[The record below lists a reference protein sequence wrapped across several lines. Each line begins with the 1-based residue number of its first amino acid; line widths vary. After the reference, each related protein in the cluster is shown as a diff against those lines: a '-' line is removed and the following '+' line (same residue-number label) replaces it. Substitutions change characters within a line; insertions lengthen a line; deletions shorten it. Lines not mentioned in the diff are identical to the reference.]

1 MSPTRDPQHLPPAL
15 PTDAQSI
22 LALAAR
28 SLFDVFARASEGMLL
43 VDRSGRVVWINEQ
56 YRRYLPALGFE
67 READFVGQPVS
78 TVVQNTLMHQVLETG
93 KPILVD
99 LLINRAGTFVVS
111 RFPLRDAAGEVI
123 GALGVVLFD
132 EPQANLQPLLGKF
145 ALLQRELDEAHAA
158 LRLQQKTPAGQ
169 RRARHSFASFVGTS
183 PAAVEVKRQARRAA
197 QSRSPVLLLGETGT
211 GKELLAHAIH
221 GASPRAEGPLV
232 SVNIAAIPD
241 TLLEAEFF
249 GVAPGAYTG
258 ADRKGRAGKFALA
271 DGGTLFLDEI
281 GDMPLPLQAK
291 LLRALQEGEVEPLGS
306 NTLVPVDVRIIA
318 ATSRDLATL
327 VRSGAFRED
336 LYYRLHVLPLRVPPL
351 RERSADIPALVE
363 SLLDTLAAANGL
375 PVLELSAP
383 ALALLQQQ
391 AWRGNVREL
400 RNVLEQ
406 LMLQADGAAV
416 DEHLLARTLGIDRL
430 HRRLPQPALN
440 GQADEPLHAQASLT
454 ASRAGATASTVAQDL
469 QPALADDPSL
479 PLAAQV
485 QVLERHALR
494 RALAQTGGN
503 KLAAAR
509 LLGVSRGKLY
519 QLLRDVSEI

>member
-1 MSPTRDPQHLPPAL
+1 MPLHADHPLRTESL
-15 PTDAQSI
+15 PTDALSI

-43 VDRSGRVVWINEQ
+43 VDRTGRVVWINEQ

-67 READFVGQPVS
+67 REEDFVGQPVS
-78 TVVQNTLMHQVLETG
+78 SVVQNTLMDQVIATG
-93 KPILVD
+93 KAILVD
-99 LLINRAGTFVVS
+99 LLVNRAGTFVVS
-111 RFPLRDAAGEVI
+111 RFPLRDEAGQVI

-132 EPQANLQPLLGKF
+132 EPQANLQPLMGKF
-145 ALLQRELDEAHAA
+145 ALLQRELDEARAA
-158 LRLQQKTPAGQ
+158 LRLQQKSGPGQ

-183 PAAVEVKRQARRAA
+183 PVAAEVKRQARRAA

-221 GASPRAEGPLV
+221 GASSRADGPLV

-258 ADRKGRAGKFALA
+258 ADRKGRTGKFALA

-281 GDMPLPLQAK
+281 GDMPLTVQAK
-291 LLRALQEGEVEPLGS
+291 LLRVLQEGEVEPLGS
-306 NTLVPVDVRIIA
+306 NTLMPVDVRIIA

-336 LYYRLHVLPLRVPPL
+336 LYYRLNVLPLRVPPL
-351 RERSADIPALVE
+351 RERPTDIPALVE
-363 SLLDTLAAANGL
+363 TLVDALALSNGL
-375 PVLELSAP
+375 PPLELDAQ
-383 ALALLQQQ
+383 ALTLLQQQ

-406 LMLQADGAAV
+406 LVLQADGGVVNAAV
-416 DEHLLARTLGIDRL
+416 LASVLGQTAAPATVHEGTSASPAQPEPPMAAAHADPAPVVAPLARRV
-430 HRRLPQPALN
+430 QALE
-440 GQADEPLHAQASLT
+440 QQ
-454 ASRAGATASTVAQDL
+454 
-469 QPALADDPSL
+469 ALA
-479 PLAAQV
+479 
-485 QVLERHALR
+485 E
-494 RALAQTGGN
+494 ALAQTGGN

-509 LLGVSRGKLY
+509 LLGISRGKLY
-519 QLLRDVSEI
+519 QLLDEMPI